1 MSSVYSGEFYGLM
14 TKVKFKVSSLFHI
27 KSGVSTQVRKNSR
40 NMSMLVTS
48 LFRIPSTLIV
58 GVRSGSH

>member
-1 MSSVYSGEFYGLM
+1 M